1 MWLQGGATSSPQT
14 AAVCVLQRMR
24 GDTCFLMHSV
34 STYIHR
40 VIVYCCLV
48 TVVFSLCAAQDEGS
62 SLVLPRDKVQM
73 EVLNAAGGEINNAL
87 TNPFFGVL

>member
-1 MWLQGGATSSPQT
+1 
-14 AAVCVLQRMR
+14 V
-24 GDTCFLMHSV
+24 
-34 STYIHR
+34 
-40 VIVYCCLV
+40 
-48 TVVFSLCAAQDEGS
+48 QDEGG

>member
-1 MWLQGGATSSPQT
+1 
-14 AAVCVLQRMR
+14 
-24 GDTCFLMHSV
+24 
-34 STYIHR
+34 
-40 VIVYCCLV
+40 LV

-62 SLVLPRDKVQM
+62 SLVLPQDKVQM

>member
-1 MWLQGGATSSPQT
+1 MFSHAFCQNL
-14 AAVCVLQRMR
+14 
-24 GDTCFLMHSV
+24 
-34 STYIHR
+34 YIHR

-48 TVVFSLCAAQDEGS
+48 TVILSLCAAQDEGS